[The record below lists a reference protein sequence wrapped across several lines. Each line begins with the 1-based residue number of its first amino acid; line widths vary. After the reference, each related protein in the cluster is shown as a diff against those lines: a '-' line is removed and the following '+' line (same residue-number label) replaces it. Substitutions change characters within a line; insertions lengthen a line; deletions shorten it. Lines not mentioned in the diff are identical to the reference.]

1 VGLTFPIHSYYMY
14 ARTYVVPADW
24 LDTFQFRVNSAYH
37 SVFTFLV
44 RVERVY
50 SDSWLSSSYLVDLL
64 YFSDNLRLQDGGR
77 CSFEAA
83 DLCCC
88 SPGAPRCR
96 GRRGLHQ
103 ARGVGREGRRG
114 HLGLSTGRWLAGCSV
129 RRLAAC
135 SAGDPSETAEIR
147 PTPQQAAFRQVAES
161 AANESNEMDPSVTSW
176 SE

>member
-1 VGLTFPIHSYYMY
+1 MY

-135 SAGDPSETAEIR
+135 SAGRSQRDGRDPAD
-147 PTPQQAAFRQVAES
+147 S
-161 AANESNEMDPSVTSW
+161 AAGRIPTGRGIGRK
-176 SE
+176 